1 MLHHDKQIKLF
12 LEKLISTD
20 VKNVVISPGS
30 RSTPLVNNFLNN
42 SEFFDIDLVLDERSA
57 AYFALGKAKKSNS
70 PTILICTS
78 GTATLNYSP
87 AISEAYYS
95 KIPLIV
101 ITSDRPM
108 YFRDTGA
115 NQTLNQTN
123 LYQNNI
129 NWFYDIPLQ
138 TDLNIISNIAFKA
151 IKFSNNSPKGPV
163 HINWQFNEPFTDGN
177 IEKINQNQPYLT
189 KLELIIVIKKFKKL
203 ITYGSFT
210 QKLILKSNFNYFFH
224 YSW

>member
-78 GTATLNYSP
+78 GTCLLYTSP
-87 AISEAYYS
+87 S
-95 KIPLIV
+95 P
-101 ITSDRPM
+101 
-108 YFRDTGA
+108 RD
-115 NQTLNQTN
+115 
-123 LYQNNI
+123 
-129 NWFYDIPLQ
+129 
-138 TDLNIISNIAFKA
+138 
-151 IKFSNNSPKGPV
+151 
-163 HINWQFNEPFTDGN
+163 
-177 IEKINQNQPYLT
+177 
-189 KLELIIVIKKFKKL
+189 
-203 ITYGSFT
+203 
-210 QKLILKSNFNYFFH
+210 
-224 YSW
+224 